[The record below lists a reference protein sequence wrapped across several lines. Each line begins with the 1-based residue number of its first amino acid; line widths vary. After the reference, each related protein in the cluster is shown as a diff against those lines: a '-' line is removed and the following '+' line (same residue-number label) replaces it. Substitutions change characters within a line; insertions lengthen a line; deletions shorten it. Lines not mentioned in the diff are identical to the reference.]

1 LEAIWKTKQK
11 TKIMETQKEEG
22 AVKRKLGLFDAVM
35 LVMGSMIGSG
45 IFIVSADIMR
55 NLGSGYWLIVVWVI
69 TGVMTIAAA
78 ISYGELSAMFPK
90 AGGQYTYLKEIFG
103 KMMGFLYGWG
113 MFTVIQTGTI
123 AAVGVAFGKFTAY
136 LIPTLNDAAPIF
148 QSGGYKITWIQIL
161 AIVVILL
168 LTYINTKGVEGGKL
182 LQNIFTG
189 SKIVA
194 LIGLIVLGFLLVKT
208 NFWSGNMGLGWK
220 AFNNLDTDAAGNFIK
235 SGWQSISGMTI
246 MGGIAAAMVGS
257 VFSSVAWENV
267 TFVSGEIENPKKNI
281 VRAMVLG
288 TSAVMI
294 LYLLVNFVY
303 LNTLNRDGIA
313 FAVNDR
319 VAVVASEQIF
329 GSGIGTIIMA
339 VLVMISTFGCING
352 LVLAGSRVFQT
363 MAKDGMFFKA
373 AITNNKNGVP
383 EKSLWMQGIWATVL
397 CLSGQYGNLLDMIS
411 FVIVLFYMITV
422 FGVIYLR
429 IKQPNL
435 ERPYKTWLY
444 PVTPIVYLLIGAA
457 FCILLLMYKQQ
468 YTWPGLIIVLLGVPV
483 YLFVNRKKAV

>member
-1 LEAIWKTKQK
+1 
-11 TKIMETQKEEG
+11 MEKFEG
-22 AVKRKLGLFDAVM
+22 NEPAKKKLGLFDAIM

-55 NLGSGYWLIVVWVI
+55 NLGSGYWLIVVWLI
-69 TGVMTIAAA
+69 TGVMTVAAA
-78 ISYGELSAMFPK
+78 ISYGELSAIFPK

-123 AAVGVAFGKFTAY
+123 AAVAVAFGKFTAY
-136 LIPTLNDAAPIF
+136 LIPALNDADPLF
-148 QSGGYKITWIQIL
+148 QSGSYKITWIQIL
-161 AIVVILL
+161 AIGVILL
-168 LTYINTKGVEGGKL
+168 LTYINTKGVESGKW

-194 LIGLIVLGFLLVKT
+194 LLGLIILGFLLVKT
-208 NFWSGNMGLGWK
+208 NFWSGNMAFGWD
-220 AFNNLDTDAAGNFIK
+220 AFNNLKTDMGGSFTKAG
-235 SGWQSISGMTI
+235 WESITGMTV

-267 TFVSGEIENPKKNI
+267 TFVSGEIDNPKKNV

-294 LYLLVNFVY
+294 LYLLINFVY
-303 LNTLNRDGIA
+303 LSNLDRDGIA

-319 VAVVASEQIF
+319 VAVVVSEQIF
-329 GSGIGTIIMA
+329 GSGVGTIVIA
-339 VLVMISTFGCING
+339 VLVMISTFGCVNG
-352 LVLAGSRVFQT
+352 IVLAGSRVFQT

-373 AITNNKNGVP
+373 AINNNKNGVP
-383 EKSLWMQGIWATVL
+383 AKSLWMQGIWASVL

-429 IKQPNL
+429 FKKPDL

-444 PVTPIVYLLIGAA
+444 PVTPIIYLLIGTA
-457 FCILLLMYKQQ
+457 FCILLLIYKQQ

-483 YLFVNRKKAV
+483 YLFINRKNT

>member
-1 LEAIWKTKQK
+1 
-11 TKIMETQKEEG
+11 MEKQKEEG
-22 AVKRKLGLFDAVM
+22 PLKKKLGLFDGAM

-55 NLGSGYWLIVVWVI
+55 NLGAGYWLIVVWLI

-78 ISYGELSAMFPK
+78 ISYGELSSMFPK

-103 KMMGFLYGWG
+103 RMMGFLYGWG
-113 MFTVIQTGTI
+113 LFTVIQTGTI
-123 AAVGVAFGKFTAY
+123 AAVAVAFGKFTAY
-136 LIPTLNDAAPIF
+136 LVPALNDAAPIF

-161 AIVVILL
+161 AIAVILL
-168 LTYINTKGVEGGKL
+168 LTYINTKGVESGKW

-194 LIGLIVLGFLLVKT
+194 LIGLIVLGFLLVKS
-208 NFWSGNMGLGWK
+208 NFWTENMSFGWN
-220 AFNNLDTDAAGNFIK
+220 AFNNLKTDVSGNFLK
-235 SGWQSISGMTI
+235 SGWESISGMTI

-267 TFVSGEIENPKKNI
+267 TFVSGEIENPKKNV
-281 VRAMVLG
+281 VRSMVLG
-288 TSAVMI
+288 TSVVMI

-313 FAVNDR
+313 FAPNDR
-319 VAVVASEQIF
+319 VAVVVSEQIF
-329 GSGIGTIIMA
+329 GNGIGTIVMA
-339 VLVMISTFGCING
+339 VLVMISTFGCVNG
-352 LVLAGSRVFQT
+352 IVLAGARVFQT
-363 MAKDGMFFKA
+363 MAKDGMFFKSA
-373 AITNNKNGVP
+373 LDNNKNGVP
-383 EKSLWMQGIWATVL
+383 EKSLWMQGAWASVL

-429 IKQPNL
+429 IKQPKL
-435 ERPYKTWLY
+435 DRPYKTWLY
-444 PVTPIVYLLIGAA
+444 PVTPIIYLLIGAA
-457 FCILLLMYKQQ
+457 FCILLLIYKQQ
-468 YTWPGLIIVLLGVPV
+468 YTWPGLLIVLLGVPV
-483 YLFVNRKKAV
+483 YFYINRNKTAGAN